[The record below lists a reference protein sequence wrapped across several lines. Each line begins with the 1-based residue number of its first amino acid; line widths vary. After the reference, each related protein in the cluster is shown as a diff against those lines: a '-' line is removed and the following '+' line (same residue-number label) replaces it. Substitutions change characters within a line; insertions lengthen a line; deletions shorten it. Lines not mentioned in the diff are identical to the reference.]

1 MNTPS
6 RIITGSIMTL
16 GGAILTILGFF
27 IIVTLFYGI
36 PLLIL
41 GIFLLFNNKEDNI
54 EGIKTSKGGKK

>member
-1 MNTPS
+1 
-6 RIITGSIMTL
+6 MTL